1 MLWALFAFD
10 GRIDREVFWLSNL
23 FCLALTVPLALSV
36 PIIVV
41 DAQTAEIRPGNPAA
55 MFAFAALMWIQ
66 VALAVKR
73 LHDRAITGWAAL
85 LLAIPFIS
93 LVAFFVIGILPGTK
107 GPNMYGPGPNQRNA

>member
-1 MLWALFAFD
+1 MFALD
-10 GRIDREVFWLSNL
+10 GRINREVFWLSNL
-23 FCLALTVPLALSV
+23 LCLALTVPLAMAV

-41 DAQTAEIRPGNPAA
+41 DAETAEIRPGNPAA

-73 LHDRAITGWAAL
+73 LHDRGVTGWASV

-93 LVAFFVIGILPGTK
+93 LLVFFIIGVVPGEK
-107 GPNMYGPGPNQRNA
+107 GPNMYGPGPNQRGRA